1 MNPVLKEIG
10 EHLKKVAAEKGDPK
24 LEQNLWTYVSQK
36 SDQSGEKLRIFFE
49 RMGDG
54 SHKSEP
60 AGVKADGQAA
70 VVNGVENGH
79 KASPKKK
86 KSPVDGEPSESTQN
100 PEGSPVKKI
109 KIADIRSFFSTKTE
123 GSN

>member
-10 EHLKKVAAEKGDPK
+10 EHLKRVAADKGDP
-24 LEQNLWTYVSQK
+24 
-36 SDQSGEKLRIFFE
+36 SGEKLGIFFE